1 MGNSKF
7 ENVSRIVFLAICLC
21 LTVVGRAAK
30 LPPVMGWSSW
40 NTYRVH
46 ISDSLIMAQA
56 IALKNSPL
64 YEAGYRYINIDDGYF
79 GGRDDRTGKL
89 KIHPTRF
96 KDGLQPVVNHIHSL
110 GLKAGI
116 YSDAGISTC
125 GYYYDK
131 DSIASNVGL
140 YGHETEDCSFFFNE
154 LGFDFIKV
162 DFCGGSSWQN
172 PTLTTLD
179 PEASY
184 RKIKAAMDATGRKD
198 LRLNVCRWDYP
209 GTWVDEVGGSW
220 RISHDISCKWK
231 SVKDIIAQNLYLS
244 AFAENGYND
253 MDMLEVGRTLSPEE
267 DRTHFAMWCIMSS
280 PLLIGCDLTTLN
292 PETMRLVTNKDLI
305 ALNQDLL
312 GKQAYVADRQ
322 NGAYILVKDIEKE
335 NGTTRAVAIYNPEDE
350 PRNVTL
356 CFSTIDLGGEIEL
369 RDLMLQKDL
378 GAFTDSLNVSV
389 PAHGVKVYK
398 AKAELRNERRVYEA
412 ETAYL
417 SAYQELYN
425 PLAVGT
431 PVIEDDDRCF
441 GGIMISNLGSSPRND
456 LQWRN
461 IYSNDGGDYVATF
474 DVVSDG
480 DTEFIVCVNDTQ
492 RQRFKVAKSHELQR
506 VEMNITLHPG
516 KNNIRLV
523 NDRGRM
529 PSVDRMTLQ
538 KLSTPA
544 R

>member
-1 MGNSKF
+1 
-7 ENVSRIVFLAICLC
+7 
-21 LTVVGRAAK
+21 
-30 LPPVMGWSSW
+30 
-40 NTYRVH
+40 
-46 ISDSLIMAQA
+46 
-56 IALKNSPL
+56 
-64 YEAGYRYINIDDGYF
+64 
-79 GGRDDRTGKL
+79 
-89 KIHPTRF
+89 
-96 KDGLQPVVNHIHSL
+96 
-110 GLKAGI
+110 
-116 YSDAGISTC
+116 
-125 GYYYDK
+125 
-131 DSIASNVGL
+131 
-140 YGHETEDCSFFFNE
+140 
-154 LGFDFIKV
+154 
-162 DFCGGSSWQN
+162 
-172 PTLTTLD
+172 
-179 PEASY
+179 
-184 RKIKAAMDATGRKD
+184 
-198 LRLNVCRWDYP
+198 
-209 GTWVDEVGGSW
+209 
-220 RISHDISCKWK
+220 
-231 SVKDIIAQNLYLS
+231 
-244 AFAENGYND
+244 

-335 NGTTRAVAIYNPEDE
+335 NGTTRALAIYNPEDE

-356 CFSTIDLGGEIEL
+356 CFSTIDLGGEIKL
-369 RDLMLQKDL
+369 RDLMLQKDM
-378 GAFTDSLNVSV
+378 GTFTDSLNVSV

-431 PVIEDDDRCF
+431 PVIEDDDRCS

-492 RQRFKVAKSHELQR
+492 RQRFKVAKSHEPQS
-506 VEMNITLHPG
+506 VEMNISLRPG

-529 PSVDRMTLQ
+529 PSVDRMILQ
-538 KLSTPA
+538 KQNL
-544 R
+544 

>member
-1 MGNSKF
+1 
-7 ENVSRIVFLAICLC
+7 
-21 LTVVGRAAK
+21 
-30 LPPVMGWSSW
+30 
-40 NTYRVH
+40 
-46 ISDSLIMAQA
+46 MAQA
-56 IALKNSPL
+56 TALKNSPL

-89 KIHPTRF
+89 KIHPIRF
-96 KDGLQPVVNHIHSL
+96 KGGLQPVVNHIHSL

-140 YGHETEDCSFFFNE
+140 YGHEMEDCFFFFNE

-292 PETMRLVTNKDLI
+292 PETMQLVTNKDLI

-322 NGAYILVKDIEKE
+322 NGAYILVKDIENE
-335 NGTTRAVAIYNPEDE
+335 NGTTRALAIYNPEDE

-356 CFSTIDLGGEIEL
+356 CFSTIDLGGEIKL
-369 RDLMLQKDL
+369 RDLMLQKDM
-378 GAFTDSLNVSV
+378 GTFTDSLNVSV

-431 PVIEDDDRCF
+431 PVIEDDDRCS
-441 GGIMISNLGSSPRND
+441 GGVMISNLGSSPRND

-480 DTEFIVCVNDTQ
+480 DTEFIVCVNDAQ
-492 RQRFKVAKSHELQR
+492 SQRFKVGKSQGIQS
-506 VEMNITLHPG
+506 VDMNISLRPG

-529 PSVDRMTLQ
+529 PSVDRMILQ
-538 KLSTPA
+538 KLPTPA

>member
-7 ENVSRIVFLAICLC
+7 ENVSRIVFLSICLC
-21 LTVVGRAAK
+21 LTVVGGAAK

-40 NTYRVH
+40 NMYRVH

-56 IALKNSPL
+56 TALKNSPL

-96 KDGLQPVVNHIHSL
+96 KGGLQPVVNHIHSL

-184 RKIKAAMDATGRKD
+184 RKIRAAMDATGRKD

-335 NGTTRAVAIYNPEDE
+335 NGTTRALAIYNPEDE

-356 CFSTIDLGGEIEL
+356 CFSTIDLGGEIKL
-369 RDLMLQKDL
+369 RDLMLQKDM
-378 GAFTDSLNVSV
+378 GTFTDSLNVSV

-431 PVIEDDDRCF
+431 PVIEDDDRCS
-441 GGIMISNLGSSPRND
+441 GGVMISNLGSSPRND

-492 RQRFKVAKSHELQR
+492 RQRFKVAKSHEPQS
-506 VEMNITLHPG
+506 VEMNISLRPG

-529 PSVDRMTLQ
+529 PSVDRMILQ
-538 KLSTPA
+538 KQNL
-544 R
+544 

>member
-1 MGNSKF
+1 M
-7 ENVSRIVFLAICLC
+7 
-21 LTVVGRAAK
+21 
-30 LPPVMGWSSW
+30 
-40 NTYRVH
+40 
-46 ISDSLIMAQA
+46 
-56 IALKNSPL
+56 
-64 YEAGYRYINIDDGYF
+64 
-79 GGRDDRTGKL
+79 
-89 KIHPTRF
+89 
-96 KDGLQPVVNHIHSL
+96 QPVVNHIHSL

-184 RKIKAAMDATGRKD
+184 RKIRAAMDATGRKD

-335 NGTTRAVAIYNPEDE
+335 NGTTRALAIYNPEDE

-356 CFSTIDLGGEIEL
+356 CFSTIDLGGEIKL
-369 RDLMLQKDL
+369 RDLMLQKDM
-378 GAFTDSLNVSV
+378 GTFTDSLNVSV

-431 PVIEDDDRCF
+431 PVIEDDDRCS

-492 RQRFKVAKSHELQR
+492 RQRFKVAKSHEPQS
-506 VEMNITLHPG
+506 VEMNISLRPG

-529 PSVDRMTLQ
+529 PSVDRMILQ
-538 KLSTPA
+538 KQNL
-544 R
+544 

>member
-1 MGNSKF
+1 M
-7 ENVSRIVFLAICLC
+7 
-21 LTVVGRAAK
+21 
-30 LPPVMGWSSW
+30 
-40 NTYRVH
+40 
-46 ISDSLIMAQA
+46 
-56 IALKNSPL
+56 KNSPL

-179 PEASY
+179 PEVSY

-312 GKQAYVADRQ
+312 GKQAYVADWQ

-378 GAFTDSLNVSV
+378 GAFTYSLNVSV

-425 PLAVGT
+425 PLVVGT
-431 PVIEDDDRCF
+431 PVIEEDDRCS
-441 GGIMISNLGSSPRND
+441 GGVKISNLGSSPRND